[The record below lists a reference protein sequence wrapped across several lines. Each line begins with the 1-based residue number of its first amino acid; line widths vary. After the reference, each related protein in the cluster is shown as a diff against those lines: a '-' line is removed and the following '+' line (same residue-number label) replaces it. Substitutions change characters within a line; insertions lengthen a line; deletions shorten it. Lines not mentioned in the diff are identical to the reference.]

1 MNLFINCCLN
11 LQIYFTPDLELKY
24 RMVSH
29 DNDWDVVGI
38 VMILLCCGVIFWG
51 IFLAPCLM
59 FIEMDPV
66 YFLIFLSR
74 QYFPTLPI
82 PTPSHPVCIIVR
94 LVLQIPVLMNSFRT
108 MLFVFLTFVL
118 ATKLQVSHLNN
129 IGRGFQSVYRINMQI
144 TQRLQM
150 YRVFYLFI
158 QIINADV
165 VSPIAATLLG
175 IAMNL
180 EILAV
185 FICLRMYRLV
195 LISASTFLVYE
206 L

>member
-1 MNLFINCCLN
+1 MA
-11 LQIYFTPDLELKY
+11 
-24 RMVSH
+24 SH
-29 DNDWDVVGI
+29 QNEWDIVGI
-38 VMILLCCGVIFWG
+38 VMILLCLGVIFWG
-51 IFLAPCLM
+51 IFFVPCLM
-59 FIEMDPV
+59 FIEMDPI
-66 YFLIFLSR
+66 YFLVFLSR

-82 PTPSHPVCIIVR
+82 PTPSHPVSIIVR

-118 ATKLQVSHLNN
+118 ATKLEVSHLNN

-175 IAMNL
+175 IALNL

-185 FICLRMYRLV
+185 FICLRMYRLT
-195 LISASTFLVYE
+195 LISTSFYHLCILVMPGCACSHYRGN
-206 L
+206 